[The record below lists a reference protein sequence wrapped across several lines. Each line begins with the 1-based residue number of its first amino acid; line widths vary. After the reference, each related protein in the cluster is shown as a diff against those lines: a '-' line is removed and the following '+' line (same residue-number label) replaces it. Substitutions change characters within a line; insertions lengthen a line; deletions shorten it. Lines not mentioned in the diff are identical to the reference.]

1 MKKFLALIL
10 ALVMALC
17 LVACGQENAPAD
29 DAAAPSEGANASADE
44 IEIAVV
50 LKCTTSEYWGYVQSG
65 CEAAGKDLGV
75 KVTVT
80 GPNAESDVAEQVNMI
95 ETAIGAGCDAI
106 VCAPNDAGAAA
117 TALQAAVDAGIP
129 VLAVD
134 TNVGMAGQTCFVGT
148 MNDVAAYQGGIWAAD
163 QLDAGAKAVIIY
175 GQEGDNTSNLR
186 KEGYTKACEEKGI
199 EVLDALSGQNTIDG
213 AVKTMEDLLNKHG
226 DAIDVVFCHNDD
238 TALGAAKV
246 CEEAGYKDI
255 LIVGFDGNASALEAI
270 ASGTSLV
277 KATVAQQPTAMGYA
291 VVENAVKAI
300 KGESVDEVVAADV
313 VVVNA
318 DNVKDMM

>member
-10 ALVMALC
+10 ALALALC
-17 LVACGQENAPAD
+17 LVACGKEAAPAE
-29 DAAAPSEGANASADE
+29 DAAADE

-50 LKCTTSEYWGYVQSG
+50 LKCTTSEYWGYVEEG
-65 CEAAGKDLGV
+65 CMQAADELGI

-95 ETAIGAGCDAI
+95 ETAIGSGCDAI
-106 VCAPNDAGAAA
+106 VCAPNDAAAA
-117 TALQAAVDAGIP
+117 NGALQAAIDAGIP
-129 VLAVD
+129 VLSVD
-134 TNVGMAGQTCFVGT
+134 TNCGIEGQTSFVGT
-148 MNDVAAYQGGIWAAD
+148 MNDEAAYQGGLWAAE
-163 QLDAGAKAVIIY
+163 QLGEGAKAVIIY

-186 KEGYTKACEEKGI
+186 KAGYTKACEEKGI

-246 CEEAGYKDI
+246 CEEAGYTDI
-255 LIVGFDGNASALEAI
+255 IIVGFDGNASALEAI
-270 ASGTSLV
+270 ASGESLV
-277 KATVAQQPTAMGYA
+277 KATVAQQPTAMGYQ
-291 VVENAVKAI
+291 VVKAAVAAI
-300 KGESVDEVVAADV
+300 NGEAVEPVIAADV
-313 VVVNA
+313 KVMTI
-318 DNVKDMM
+318 DNIG

>member
-10 ALVMALC
+10 ALAMALC
-17 LVACGQENAPAD
+17 LVACGKEAAPAE
-29 DAAAPSEGANASADE
+29 DAAAADE

-50 LKCTTSEYWGYVQSG
+50 LKCTTSEYWGYVEEG
-65 CEAAGKDLGV
+65 CMQAAEELGI

-95 ETAIGAGCDAI
+95 ETAIGSGCDAI
-106 VCAPNDAGAAA
+106 VCAPNDAAAA
-117 TALQAAVDAGIP
+117 NGALQAAIDAGIP
-129 VLAVD
+129 VLSVD
-134 TNVGMAGQTCFVGT
+134 TNCGIEGQTSFVGT
-148 MNDVAAYQGGIWAAD
+148 MNDEAAYQGGLWAAE
-163 QLDAGAKAVIIY
+163 QLGEGAKAVIIY

-186 KEGYTKACEEKGI
+186 QAGYTKACEEKGI

-246 CEEAGYKDI
+246 CEEAGYTDI
-255 LIVGFDGNASALEAI
+255 IIVGFDGNASALEAI
-270 ASGTSLV
+270 ASGESLV
-277 KATVAQQPTAMGYA
+277 KATVAQQPTAMGYQ
-291 VVENAVKAI
+291 VVKAAVAAI
-300 KGESVDEVVAADV
+300 NGEAVEPVIAADV
-313 VVVNA
+313 KVMTI
-318 DNVKDMM
+318 DNIG